1 MKKTIFIFALVLVSL
16 CAIAQPKWAKKAS
29 KAVFTLKTFA
39 DDGTLKGSSNGF
51 FISQQG
57 MAVSSFAP
65 FKGASRAVI
74 IDADGKEYEVSS
86 IVGGNDIYDIAK
98 FQVSIAKT
106 SPLEIATT
114 PAGEGEQL
122 WILAYA
128 KGKAGA
134 TKGANVRKV
143 ESAQEDYKYYT
154 LGAAAPENSTACPLI
169 NEAGQV
175 VAIMQ
180 QSVSGD
186 SLCYAVSAN
195 FPESLKTTALS
206 INDATLAT
214 TSIKLALPD
223 EQDQATLMIYLAS
236 GKVDSTR
243 YASMVDDY
251 IEKFPHAT
259 DGYSYKATMEI
270 NAHNFAAAD
279 KLMAQAVS
287 NADNKDEAQASFA
300 RLIYQKE
307 LAMPELPYEPWTLD
321 VAADKADKAYQTN
334 PLPTYLQ
341 LKADIRFAQKKYD
354 EAYSIYETLIKG
366 DAKTTSNIFSAA
378 ACKKMMGDTLAAI
391 ALADSA
397 MATLSKPYLKEAAP
411 YILNHAQMMIDFGKY
426 RDAVNDYNDYEQLMA
441 TSVNDRFY
449 YLRHQAELSGKLYQ
463 QALNDINK
471 AIDMA
476 PSTPLYYAEKASL
489 QVRVGMTDDAIATAD
504 TLINLDSNNSDGY
517 LFKGLAQCLK
527 GNKAEGVANLE
538 KAKSLGDQQADT
550 LIEKYGK

>member
-1 MKKTIFIFALVLVSL
+1 MKKILYILALVLVSVG
-16 CAIAQPKWAKKAS
+16 ATAQPKWAKKAS

-39 DDGTLKGSSNGF
+39 DDGALKGSSNGF

-65 FKGASRAVI
+65 FKGASRAVV
-74 IDADGKEYEVSS
+74 IDADGKEYEVSC

-98 FQVSIAKT
+98 FQVSTGKVY
-106 SPLEIATT
+106 PLEVALST
-114 PAGEGEQL
+114 ANEGEQL
-122 WILAYA
+122 WILSYA

-134 TKGANVRKV
+134 VKGGNVRKV

-154 LGAAAPENSTACPLI
+154 VGTSAPQNSTGCPLI

-175 VAIMQ
+175 VGIMQ
-180 QSVSGD
+180 QSVEGD
-186 SLCYAVSAN
+186 SLSYAVSAS
-195 FPESLKTTALS
+195 FPAGLKATGLSL
-206 INDATLAT
+206 NDATLGST
-214 TSIKLALPD
+214 KIKVALPD
-223 EQDQATLMIYLAS
+223 EQDQATLMLYLAS
-236 GKVDSTR
+236 AKVDSTM

-251 IEKFPHAT
+251 IAKFPNAT
-259 DGYSYKATMEI
+259 DGYNYKATMEI

-287 NADNKDEAQASFA
+287 NADKKDEALSTYA

-307 LAMPELPYEPWTLD
+307 LAMPDQAYEPWSLD
-321 VAADKADKAYQTN
+321 VAADKADKAYEAN
-334 PLPTYLQ
+334 PLPAYRQ

-366 DAKTTSNIFSAA
+366 DAKTTGNMFAAA
-378 ACKKMMGDTLAAI
+378 ACKQMMGDTLAAI
-391 ALADSA
+391 SLADSA
-397 MATLSKPYLKEAAP
+397 MTTLSKPYLKEAAP

-449 YLRHQAELSGKLYQ
+449 YLRHQAEVNGKLYQ

-476 PSTPLYYAEKASL
+476 PSNALYYAEKASL
-489 QVRVGMTDDAIATAD
+489 QVRVGMAGDAIETANS
-504 TLINLDSNNSDGY
+504 LIKLDSNNSDGY

-527 GNKAEGVANLE
+527 GNKAEGVENLK
-538 KAKSLGDQQADT
+538 KAQSMGDQQAAA